1 MKTKKIG
8 VIDYGLGNL
17 ASVVNALRYL
27 KYDVKIISKS
37 EDSKLY
43 THLILPGVGS
53 FKRGME
59 KLKQNSWDI
68 VLKEYNNKQC
78 GKILG
83 ICLGMQLLF
92 SSGEEEGVT
101 EGLNFFEG
109 TCNKLKASTNYPIPH
124 IGFNSVSHNG
134 KGIWNGINQN
144 CFLYFVHSFAIK
156 DTNKKNKQIIT
167 NYGNENFISF
177 IESDN
182 IFGAQFHPEKSHV
195 AGLKFLKN
203 FIEQN

>member
-8 VIDYGLGNL
+8 IIDYGLGNL

-27 KYDVKIISKS
+27 KYNAEIISNS

-43 THLILPGVGS
+43 THLILPGVCS
-53 FKRGME
+53 FKKGME
-59 KLKQNSWDI
+59 ELKKNSWDI
-68 VLKEYNNKQC
+68 VLKDYNKQG

-92 SSGEEEGVT
+92 SSSEEEGVT

-109 TCNKLKASTNYPIPH
+109 ICTKLKASTNYPIPH

-134 KGIWNGINQN
+134 SGIWNGINKN

-156 DTNKKNKQIIT
+156 NTHKKNKQAIT
-167 NYGNENFISF
+167 KYGKEDFISF
-177 IESDN
+177 IEGDN

-195 AGLKFLKN
+195 VGLKFLKN
-203 FIEQN
+203 FIEED

>member
-8 VIDYGLGNL
+8 VINYGLGNL

-27 KYDVKIISKS
+27 KYNPEIISNS

-53 FKRGME
+53 FKKGME
-59 KLKQNSWDI
+59 ELKKNSWDI
-68 VLKEYNNKQC
+68 VLKDYNKQG

-92 SSGEEEGVT
+92 SSSEEEGVT

-109 TCNKLKASTNYPIPH
+109 ICTKLKASTNYPIPH

-134 KGIWNGINQN
+134 NGIWNGINKN

-156 DTNKKNKQIIT
+156 NTNKKNKQAIT
-167 NYGNENFISF
+167 KYGKEDFISF
-177 IESDN
+177 IEGDN

-195 AGLKFLKN
+195 VGLKFLKN
-203 FIEQN
+203 FIEED